1 MLDVFED
8 DGAVL
13 GLVVFVV
20 VVVVVVV
27 VAVASSSSSSSSGA
41 SVVEG
46 RGNVNLNVSYGSGS
60 ANMEQNPD
68 SSEASS
74 EPLAGAVS
82 HQGDSVYGAEVI
94 GREGGNSFGGREWAE
109 IQTHENRWE

>member
-1 MLDVFED
+1 
-8 DGAVL
+8 
-13 GLVVFVV
+13 
-20 VVVVVVV
+20 
-27 VAVASSSSSSSSGA
+27 
-41 SVVEG
+41 
-46 RGNVNLNVSYGSGS
+46 
-60 ANMEQNPD
+60 MEQNPD

-94 GREGGNSFGGREWAE
+94 GREGENSFGGREWAE